1 MYVKHFLQIYMAYFS
16 PLVFLNKRNKATF
29 RLQLKV
35 AEVRVLCCSYVTH
48 KNSANLTE
56 SDLFDRV

>member
-16 PLVFLNKRNKATF
+16 PLLFLNKRNKATF

-35 AEVRVLCCSYVTH
+35 AEIRLDSRQQRT
-48 KNSANLTE
+48 
-56 SDLFDRV
+56 FDRF